1 MRGMSSPSTVQFAL
15 FGKRRTV
22 RPWHRTCYQDEPAM
36 TPELLHMS
44 LMLAIVPT
52 TLALFLA
59 HRRRVRKARKRRA
72 YHAGIERLRYFQ
84 RQL

>member
-1 MRGMSSPSTVQFAL
+1 
-15 FGKRRTV
+15 
-22 RPWHRTCYQDEPAM
+22 M